1 MIVTVKNPINNED
14 VEVDLEISTALL
26 TQPSG
31 DVSLQVSGYGIIEI
45 STHTHEET
53 I

>member
-14 VEVDLEISTALL
+14 VEVDLEISTSLH
-26 TQPSG
+26 TQSNG
-31 DVSLQVSGYGIIEI
+31 DVSLQVYGQGLVEL
-45 STHTHEET
+45 STHSHEET

>member
-14 VEVDLEISTALL
+14 VEVDLQISTALL

-31 DVSLQVSGYGIIEI
+31 DVSLQVSGHGIIEFNA
-45 STHTHEET
+45 HTHEET
-53 I
+53 M